1 MVKKILALLTGP
13 FAIAFGVVALLALGA
28 GAGVIIAGKM
38 AEADA
43 KRRAELKAAEEAA
56 KRPPPPPERV
66 RLPDQGPDPFVVRY
80 IDLGD
85 EILSNLPARGRALI
99 VQVALMTQ
107 KGEQAEKILTDKKIR
122 LRALVVAVISEL
134 TVEEATAQGAVEALA
149 QRLLRAINADIRRT
163 EGADLVDDVLI
174 RRYFVQ

>member
-43 KRRAELKAAEEAA
+43 KRRADLKAAEEAA

-66 RLPDQGPDPFVVRY
+66 RLPDQGPDPFVARY

-107 KGEQAEKILTDKKIR
+107 KGERAEKMLTDNKIR
-122 LRALVVAVISEL
+122 LRALVVAVVSEI

-149 QRLLRAINADIRRT
+149 QRLLKAVNAEIRRT

>member
-1 MVKKILALLTGP
+1 MVKKIIALLTGP
-13 FAIAFGVVALLALGA
+13 FAIAFGVVALIAIGA
-28 GAGVIIAGKM
+28 GAGIIIAGKM

-66 RLPDQGPDPFVVRY
+66 RLPDRGPNPFAARY

-99 VQVALMTQ
+99 VEVALMTQ
-107 KGEQAEKILTDKKIR
+107 KGERAEKILTDNRIR
-122 LRALVVAVISEL
+122 LRALVVAVVSEI

-149 QRLLRAINADIRRT
+149 QRLQRAVNAEIRRT
-163 EGADLVDDVLI
+163 EGADLVDDILI
-174 RRYFVQ
+174 KRYFVQ